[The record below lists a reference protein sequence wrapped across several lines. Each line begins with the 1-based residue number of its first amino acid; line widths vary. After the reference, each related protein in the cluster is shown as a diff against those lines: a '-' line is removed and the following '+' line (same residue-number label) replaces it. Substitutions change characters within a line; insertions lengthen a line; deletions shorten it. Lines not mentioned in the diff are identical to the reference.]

1 MDLSR
6 KDMLLKEGLP
16 KRPELVDE
24 AKLSSVV
31 DEAAALA
38 AMCETRGF
46 KILYKKFIEPRTS
59 IERIFSARGPFRR
72 AEEIAAVKELD
83 LLMKFVNGLIDDG
96 QKAVTKLDVLR
107 KK

>member
-1 MDLSR
+1 MDR
-6 KDMLLKEGLP
+6 KDLLLHSQNVP
-16 KRPELVDE
+16 KREEFVNE
-24 AKLSSVV
+24 QKLSELV

-38 AMCETRGF
+38 AMCETRGW
-46 KILYKKFIEPRTS
+46 KILHKKFIEPRTS

-83 LLMKFVNGLIDDG
+83 LLMKFVMGNIEDG
-96 QKAVTKLDVLR
+96 QKANIKLDAIR